1 MHVTNTGYAAFANLF
16 LDAMSDVF
24 EVELPRVDLE
34 SVYADDFESID
45 SYTAYGFD
53 PQSYD

>member
-45 SYTAYGFD
+45 SYTADEFD